1 MTSQSRKLLLS
12 LSSLEWGSNG
22 TKGTNM
28 TSQSRK
34 SLLSLLSLEEGPN
47 G

>member
-1 MTSQSRKLLLS
+1 MTSQSLKSLLS

-28 TSQSRK
+28 TSQSLK
-34 SLLSLLSLEEGPN
+34 SLPSLLSLEWGPN

>member
-1 MTSQSRKLLLS
+1 MTSQSLKSLLS

-34 SLLSLLSLEEGPN
+34 SLSPLSFLEEGPN

>member
-1 MTSQSRKLLLS
+1 MTSQSLKSLLS

-28 TSQSRK
+28 TSQSLK
-34 SLLSLLSLEEGPN
+34 SLPSLSSLEGGAN

>member
-1 MTSQSRKLLLS
+1 MTSQSLKSLLS

-28 TSQSRK
+28 TSQSLK
-34 SLLSLLSLEEGPN
+34 SLPPLSFLEEGPN

>member
-1 MTSQSRKLLLS
+1 MTSQSLKSLLS

-28 TSQSRK
+28 TSPSLK
-34 SLLSLLSLEEGPN
+34 SLPPLSFLEEGPN

>member
-1 MTSQSRKLLLS
+1 MTSQSLKSLLS

-28 TSQSRK
+28 TSQSLK
-34 SLLSLLSLEEGPN
+34 SLLSLLSLEGGAN

>member
-1 MTSQSRKLLLS
+1 MTSQSLKSLLS

-22 TKGTNM
+22 TKGTSM
-28 TSQSRK
+28 TGRSLK
-34 SLLSLLSLEEGPN
+34 SHPSLLSLEEGHN

>member
-1 MTSQSRKLLLS
+1 MTGQSLKSLLS

-22 TKGTNM
+22 TEGTKM
-28 TSQSRK
+28 TSQSLK
-34 SLLSLLSLEEGPN
+34 SLLSLSSLEGGAN

>member
-1 MTSQSRKLLLS
+1 MTSQSLKSLLS

-28 TSQSRK
+28 TSQSLK
-34 SLLSLLSLEEGPN
+34 SLLSLSSLEEVPN

>member
-1 MTSQSRKLLLS
+1 MTSQSLKSLLS

-28 TSQSRK
+28 TGRSLK
-34 SLLSLLSLEEGPN
+34 LLLSLSFLEEGHN

>member
-1 MTSQSRKLLLS
+1 MTSQSLKSLLS

-22 TKGTNM
+22 TEGTNM
-28 TSQSRK
+28 TSQSLK
-34 SLLSLLSLEEGPN
+34 SLSPLSFLEEGPN